1 MDNEKSKFGA
11 AEMVIG
17 GTFFLALDAGC
28 ALLDLTGVGAATIA
42 PLTQTFT
49 TFGISMWARSK
60 GATLSVGP
68 EIAKYASNALPLV
81 PTTTLIFFITAGLQN
96 EWFGSAISEAVEK
109 AGAISKTGT
118 GPVSNIKK

>member
-42 PLTQTFT
+42 PITQTAA
-49 TFGISMWARSK
+49 TFGMSMWARSK

-68 EIAKYASNALPLV
+68 EVAKYASNVLPLV

-118 GPVSNIKK
+118 GPAPNIKK